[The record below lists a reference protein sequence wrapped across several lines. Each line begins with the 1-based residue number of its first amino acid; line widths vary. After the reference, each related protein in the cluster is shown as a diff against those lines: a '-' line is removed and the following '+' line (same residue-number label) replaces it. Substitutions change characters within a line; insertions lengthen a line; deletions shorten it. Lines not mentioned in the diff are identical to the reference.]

1 MPGGQCSPNPSPQIK
16 KWEPDGICESLENT
30 VWRKRTVF
38 GSRTLLFYYFSSS
51 FSPSPYVSSSSF
63 FFFCYFWVSVKI
75 CSERH
80 IVARYGNSLML
91 GCIMF
96 NCSLGDGRLL
106 DFFFL
111 GMCLCLCTYVCVYRY
126 QYRNICNFLRQ
137 ELFHERDAYRS

>member
-1 MPGGQCSPNPSPQIK
+1 MGYVNLWKIQSDVRGQCLDQ
-16 KWEPDGICESLENT
+16 EL
-30 VWRKRTVF
+30 
-38 GSRTLLFYYFSSS
+38 YYFII
-51 FSPSPYVSSSSF
+51 SPPPSLPLPTSPPPPFF